1 MTDLAPAQPEPRGGW
16 QSATVTNIHVETPTA
31 KTFTFRLERPTPHL
45 AGQHLVVRLSAP
57 DGYSASRSYSIAS
70 TPDDSG
76 ELDVTI
82 ERLPDGEVS
91 LFLHDEVI
99 VGDVIEVRGP
109 IGGWFVWRGEAPAL
123 LIGGGSGVVP
133 LMAMLRLARR
143 LGRSSSVRL
152 LVSVRTPDDLYYAT
166 ELPGEETSVIYTRAS
181 PADSLRPTGRMTRD
195 DVAPLVDPGAT
206 AYICG
211 SSPFCDAATE
221 IVISCGIAADW
232 IRVERFGPSG

>member
-1 MTDLAPAQPEPRGGW
+1 M
-16 QSATVTNIHVETPTA
+16 
-31 KTFTFRLERPTPHL
+31 
-45 AGQHLVVRLSAP
+45 
-57 DGYSASRSYSIAS
+57 
-70 TPDDSG
+70 
-76 ELDVTI
+76 
-82 ERLPDGEVS
+82 
-91 LFLHDEVI
+91 
-99 VGDVIEVRGP
+99 
-109 IGGWFVWRGEAPAL
+109 
-123 LIGGGSGVVP
+123 
-133 LMAMLRLARR
+133 
-143 LGRSSSVRL
+143 
-152 LVSVRTPDDLYYAT
+152 RTPDDLYYAT